1 MRNIS
6 ELESLRTAA
15 AEYPQMEWKDMI
27 FTKSKFN
34 VTTSLIKV
42 SMSLIAGD
50 CPTESGRRSGP
61 KTCKTE
67 NQLTPM
73 KTSARY
79 DEILVVDR
87 KRIFVILPKAKR
99 ELLKKVYFCRNTER
113 TERSC
118 FCQKSLLLQKETLSA
133 GKSFHSCLI
142 YSNFD

>member
-99 ELLKKVYFCRNTER
+99 ELLKKISFCRNTVT
-113 TERSC
+113 TERSS
-118 FCQKSLLLQKETLSA
+118 FCRKTLFRQKQPLSA
-133 GKSFHSCLI
+133 GRPCYFNLI
-142 YSNFD
+142 ST